1 MSQARYV
8 LAVLI
13 REKMMNECAEKQ
25 SLTTMIVRVW
35 ETNHETCE

>member
-8 LAVLI
+8 LAVRDKDRSI

-25 SLTTMIVRVW
+25 SLTTMIV
-35 ETNHETCE
+35 